1 MVTISTDQISTTVSG
16 VLAEYF
22 KTNERTI
29 FWDDNIRANVDPF
42 EGMECGFFAADW
54 DLKVGTIYSLP

>member
-1 MVTISTDQISTTVSG
+1 MGSIDQISTTVSG

-29 FWDDNIRANVDPF
+29 FWDDNLMVNVDPF
-42 EGMECGFFAADW
+42 EGMDSGFFAADW
-54 DLKVGTIYSLP
+54 DLKVG